1 MENNEQPPLTVEVN
15 GVQVFSASWIM
26 EQMSA
31 LMRSNDRAK
40 SYGKAEIVLS
50 LVANLICIL
59 LLALVLAKG

>member
-1 MENNEQPPLTVEVN
+1 MENNERPPLTVEVN

-40 SYGKAEIVLS
+40 SYGKAGIVLS